1 MILTTMT
8 LGAVATLAAAA
19 QLAKHR
25 NKIPHFP
32 IWVGLGLTILIPSV
46 LIIFIIEWMSLCSWN
61 PLIWME

>member
-1 MILTTMT
+1 
-8 LGAVATLAAAA
+8 
-19 QLAKHR
+19 LAKHR